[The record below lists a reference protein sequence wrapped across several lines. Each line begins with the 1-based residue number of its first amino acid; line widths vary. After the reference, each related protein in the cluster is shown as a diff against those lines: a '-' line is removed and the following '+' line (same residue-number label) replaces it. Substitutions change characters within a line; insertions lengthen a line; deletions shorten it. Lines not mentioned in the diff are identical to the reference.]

1 MKKLTLVLSFFLF
14 VSFPTIKSYGFTLLG
29 GETLGVSENAFRVGA
44 GFPNLYG
51 AYHMPITD
59 GFEVIPKFTF
69 FYGADTTVPDVGDTF
84 GMELKFRLI
93 QSGGFALSLFADP
106 AFIVAYHPNLS
117 MGFRIGAPGV
127 ITSYCF
133 KGKYY
138 LIGGLKIPFGFLF
151 YTKGPGKDFVAMIPI
166 MFTLGGEFQL
176 SNDFN
181 FFFVMD
187 MGPTIYAGSGGSA
200 TEFTPI
206 VNIGFSY
213 RF

>member
-1 MKKLTLVLSFFLF
+1 MKKLTLVLTFILF
-14 VSFPTIKSYGFTLLG
+14 VSLISIKSYGFTLLG
-29 GETLGVSENAFRVGA
+29 GETLGVSENALRVGA
-44 GFPNLYG
+44 GFPNIYG

-59 GFEVIPKFTF
+59 GFEIIPKFSF
-69 FYGADTTVPDVGDTF
+69 FYGADTIVPVVGDIF
-84 GMELKFRLI
+84 GMELKVRLI
-93 QSGGFALSLFADP
+93 QSGDFALSLFADP
-106 AFIVAYHPNLS
+106 AFIFIYHSNLS

-151 YTKGPGKDFVAMIPI
+151 YIKGVDKDFVAMIPI

-176 SNDFN
+176 SNHFN
-181 FFFVMD
+181 FFYVME
-187 MGPTIYAGSGGSA
+187 MGPTIYAVSGESA
-200 TEFTPI
+200 TKFTPV